1 MLPNIQA
8 SIHGARAPQDHVN
21 AAALLY
27 NIGETGVWVMVLG
40 HTVELRHSPDSG
52 RILLFSEAGKTSG
65 RPGKAERFPQL
76 QNKRKQQNYFFC
88 KLVFLT
94 LKVRRYWSL
103 LLQ

>member
-40 HTVELRHSPDSG
+40 HTVELRHNPDSG
-52 RILLFSEAGKTSG
+52 RICYSQRQGKPAAGQAKQSDFPNCKT
-65 RPGKAERFPQL
+65 KEN
-76 QNKRKQQNYFFC
+76 NKTTSFAN
-88 KLVFLT
+88 L
-94 LKVRRYWSL
+94 SSSP
-103 LLQ
+103 